1 MTTNYE
7 KLKALLRD
15 LFQMDQA
22 DLDFGLY
29 RIMNAKR
36 DEIEKFLETDL
47 LPQVKAEL
55 ARHTKLDSGG
65 KKAELD
71 ETIENAKRLGV
82 NPDTVP
88 KVLELRDELKKG
100 GDLDVLE
107 NEVFSHLYNFFR
119 RYYHEG
125 DFLSLRRYK
134 EGVYAIPYEG
144 EEVKLYWANHDQYY
158 IKSTE
163 YLRNYTFK
171 LRDNRRV
178 HFRVVEADTEADNN
192 KPQNG
197 KERRFILVEA
207 DPVVVENGELF
218 IRFNYHADTRKQAEL
233 NTAAVTALLG
243 NATLTDWLSA
253 LGELRPT
260 EKNPGRTLLAKH
272 LDDFTARYAFDYFI
286 HKDLGGFFRRE
297 LDFFIKNEIMHLD
310 DVEDEAAPKVELYLS
325 RIKALR
331 KIAHKIIAFLEQ
343 LETFQKK
350 LWLKKKFVVE
360 TNYCVSLDRV
370 PQELYPQIIENKTQ
384 IEEWKRL
391 FAIHEIE
398 GDLATPGYRESLSID
413 FLKAHQDLVL
423 DTRHFSSTFTNSL
436 LSSPS
441 ILGKEKSIEDAV
453 DGVLVEAENF
463 HALRLLEIRFQRSI
477 KCIYIDPPYNRGG
490 NDFIY
495 KDAYQHSS
503 WLSMINDRLA
513 AAYHLLKNDGVIFT
527 SIDEN
532 ERTNLD
538 VALAGTF
545 GPENRVE
552 ELIWAQ
558 NTTHSQSPTYSTNH
572 EYIPVYAKNKAATVA
587 DPGMFREPKPGFT
600 EIQELIQRWN
610 PAYPPVAE
618 VEKEIKALMDKHLA
632 DYKEELREMDLTYNE
647 DTQKQDP
654 WRGIYQYCNAEYRD
668 KSGNLVDEALARE
681 AKASIWVWQE
691 GDASMPAG
699 KQSPTTKDPTHSNF
713 RFYKPPHPKTGKPCS
728 HPKSGWR
735 WPFEWHD
742 GTRESFRNHDCKNR
756 IVWGENE
763 ERVPRYKR
771 FLHEVETNVA
781 KSVIHDYTDGEKQ
794 VANLFG
800 ATDVFP
806 NPKPSTLIERFVLQT
821 CRKGEWVLDF
831 FSGSGTTGQAVMD
844 ASVVLKGRLKFLL
857 VEMGEHFQSTLL
869 PRIKKLCYSP
879 HWLDGK
885 PKSKGTPEEARYRAR
900 VIKCLRL
907 ESYEDCLNNLQ
918 LKRTNAQDDL
928 LTQAQDLRED
938 YTLHYMLHVE
948 TRGSASLLNIQKF
961 TDPFSYKLK
970 VSTGTVGET
979 KEVNVDLVETFN
991 WLIGLKVKHIDHIR
1005 NVRVV
1010 EGTNPQGDRV
1020 LILWRNVAEVPNDKL
1035 DEWFRTQGYNTRD
1048 QEYDVIYVNGDN
1060 NLENLRRGD
1069 QTWKVRLIEEDF
1081 HRLMWECQDA

>member
-1 MTTNYE
+1 MQTNYE

-36 DEIEKFLETDL
+36 DEIEKFLEADL

-55 ARHTKLDSGG
+55 ARHTNLDSGA

-71 ETIENAKRLGV
+71 EAVENAKRLGV

-100 GDLDVLE
+100 GDLDALE

-178 HFRVVEADTEADNN
+178 HFKVVEADTEADNN

-207 DPVVVENGELF
+207 DPVAVENGELF

-260 EKNPGRTLLAKH
+260 EKNPGRTMLAKH

-325 RIKALR
+325 KIKALR
-331 KIAHKIIAFLEQ
+331 KIAHKVIAFLEQ

-360 TNYCVSLDRV
+360 TNYCVTLDQV
-370 PQELYPQIIENKTQ
+370 PEELYPQIIENKAQ

-391 FAIHEIE
+391 FAIQEIE
-398 GDLATPGYRESLSID
+398 RSTVNPGFVDPLTND
-413 FLKAHQDLVL
+413 FFKANPTLLL
-423 DTRHFSSTFTNSL
+423 DTAFFSEDFRRSL
-436 LSSPS
+436 LASSS
-441 ILGKEKSIEDAV
+441 VLKGKPDLDAALDGLLVQCDNFQGLSLLHRRYAEKV
-453 DGVLVEAENF
+453 
-463 HALRLLEIRFQRSI
+463 
-477 KCIYIDPPYNRGG
+477 KCAYFDPPYNTGLDG
-490 NDFIY
+490 FPY
-495 KDAYQHSS
+495 KDRYQHSS
-503 WLSMINDRLA
+503 WLAMIRDRLA
-513 AAYHLLKNDGVIFT
+513 LVRLFLPRNGLALV

-532 ERTNLD
+532 EVSRLRVLAEQVFGEDNFLTDLIWQGSSKNDQKYFSMCHEYIAVLLKDKEFLD
-538 VALAGTF
+538 ESPERWVERKEGLDEIYAAFAKIQAQFPDDFKQQEVALKEWYSGLKPSNPAKSQAHY
-545 GPENRVE
+545 NRVE
-552 ELIWAQ
+552 KRGIYFPDNISKPAKGYYYDVLHPI
-558 NTTHSQSPTYSTNH
+558 TNQ
-572 EYIPVYAKNKAATVA
+572 PCVK
-587 DPGMFREPKPGFT
+587 PKGGWRF
-600 EIQELIQRWN
+600 
-610 PAYPPVAE
+610 
-618 VEKEIKALMDKHLA
+618 VEETM
-632 DYKEELREMDLTYNE
+632 KEELAADNIHFGPDHTTVPCRKSFLKETEFMSPRTV
-647 DTQKQDP
+647 
-654 WRGIYQYCNAEYRD
+654 IYQDGRAATGLLRD
-668 KSGNLVDEALARE
+668 VLG
-681 AKASIWVWQE
+681 
-691 GDASMPAG
+691 G
-699 KQSPTTKDPTHSNF
+699 K
-713 RFYKPPHPKTGKPCS
+713 
-728 HPKSGWR
+728 
-735 WPFEWHD
+735 
-742 GTRESFRNHDCKNR
+742 
-756 IVWGENE
+756 
-763 ERVPRYKR
+763 
-771 FLHEVETNVA
+771 
-781 KSVIHDYTDGEKQ
+781 DY
-794 VANLFG
+794 
-800 ATDVFP
+800 FP
-806 NPKPSTLIERFVLQT
+806 NPKDKDVLARLFKVSTDEAAII
-821 CRKGEWVLDF
+821 LDGF
-831 FSGSGTTGQAVMD
+831 GGSGTTAQSVIELNREGNGHRKYLLLEMADYFDTVM
-844 ASVVLKGRLKFLL
+844 R
-857 VEMGEHFQSTLL
+857 
-869 PRIKKLCYSP
+869 PRI
-879 HWLDGK
+879 
-885 PKSKGTPEEARYRAR
+885 ER
-900 VIKCLRL
+900 VIYSREWKDGMPVGRDGGSHFFKYIRV
-907 ESYEDCLNNLQ
+907 ETYEDCLNNLE
-918 LKRTNAQDDL
+918 LKRSKAQEDL
-928 LTQAQDLRED
+928 LTQAKDFRED
-938 YTLHYMLHVE
+938 YTLRYMLDVE

-1035 DEWFRTQGYNTRD
+1035 DEWFKTQGYNTRD
-1048 QEYDVIYVNGDN
+1048 QEYDLIYVNGDN

-1081 HRLMWECQDA
+1081 HRLMWECQDV